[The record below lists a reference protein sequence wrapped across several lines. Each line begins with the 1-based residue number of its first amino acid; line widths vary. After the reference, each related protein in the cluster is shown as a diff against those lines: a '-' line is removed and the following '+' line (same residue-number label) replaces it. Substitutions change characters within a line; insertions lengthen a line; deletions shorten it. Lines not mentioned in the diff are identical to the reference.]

1 MSEAN
6 PEVHREGNGETPGDS
21 ASTALPSS
29 PFATPEQ
36 ALADPEALLS
46 LLFAWAEYG
55 WIRDLDAALPHRLA
69 RLAPDGDASCLL
81 AAMLVSHQAGQGHLL
96 LDLNQAR
103 RQPETLIA
111 VARDVA
117 RDDTAPPPPE
127 ALLGRLGD
135 DWMNRLQRWSAVAQ
149 GPGAS
154 PLVLEAERLY
164 LRRYWR
170 NEQRVA
176 SAIAARLSTP
186 GTPTKDHP
194 TEDAPTEDHPTA
206 DSDAARLRPVLDTL
220 FPPSDPR
227 ADQAASQKLACALGA
242 RAPFAV
248 ITGGPGTGK
257 TTTVI
262 RLLALLQT
270 QAIAERGAPLAIR
283 LAAPTGKAAARLS
296 ESIRDQ
302 IAALDELPLPDAA
315 QVRAS
320 IPHEVS
326 TLHRLLGA
334 RPDTRHFHHHRLNP
348 LPLDMVAVDEA
359 SMVDI
364 DMMAALLDALPPHA
378 RLVLLGD
385 KDQLAS
391 VEAGAVLGNLCA
403 RAEQGHYR
411 NDVSDW
417 LEAATG
423 LSLPEALHDG
433 DGRAL
438 DQSVAMLRHSFRFDD
453 ASGIGQLARAINAG
467 DSRRALAVLDD
478 TAFPQAQRQA
488 LPRANERRLMTL
500 ALDGRGQD
508 AAWGS
513 RFYLGAITPR
523 PDTPEAGA
531 LEQSAL
537 LRPRPSLSSERVE
550 WDRWAS
556 AILEAHAQF
565 QLLTPLRAGHYGVES
580 LNQRIEQALARAG
593 LIDKPDHSTH
603 WYEGRPVLVTGND
616 YALKLMNGD
625 IGIAL
630 KVPVEFANPEAGTT
644 LRVAFPAGDGQGGI
658 RWVLPS
664 RLQRVETVFAMTVH
678 KSQGSEFVHTALVM
692 PDTLSPILTREL
704 VYTAVTRAKKTFTLL
719 SASDVVLAKAIERR
733 IARQSRLFQ
742 SPET

>member
-1 MSEAN
+1 MSEAK
-6 PEVHREGNGETPGDS
+6 REEPSKVNGETPGDT

-46 LLFAWAEYG
+46 LLFAWAERG

-103 RQPETLIA
+103 RQPESLIA
-111 VARDVA
+111 VARDEA
-117 RDDTAPPPPE
+117 SDDTAPPPPE
-127 ALLGRLGD
+127 ALLSQLGD
-135 DWMNRLQRWSAVAQ
+135 DWANRLECWSAVAQ

-154 PLVLEAERLY
+154 PLVLEAGRLY

-176 SAIAARLSTP
+176 SAIAARLSTSD
-186 GTPTKDHP
+186 TP
-194 TEDAPTEDHPTA
+194 TEDTTTENHPT
-206 DSDAARLRPVLDTL
+206 DNSDAARLRPVLDTL

-423 LSLPEALHDG
+423 LSLPEALHDS

-508 AAWGS
+508 AAWGY
-513 RFYLGAITPR
+513 RFYLGAISPR

-531 LEQSAL
+531 LEQSGL
-537 LRPRPSLSSERVE
+537 LRPRPSLSSERAE

-630 KVPVEFANPEAGTT
+630 KVPVDFANPEAGTT

-742 SPET
+742 SPGT